1 MKKRSIWS
9 GAALAAVMSLF
20 MAAPVSAK
28 EMTIPDGVFVGDIE
42 LGGMTKEEAGQTIQD
57 HVNTLADRKVTLDI
71 EGTPVEATAGELG
84 FTWSNPEAVE
94 EAASHGA
101 GGNLIQ
107 QYMER
112 KDLEKE
118 PTARG

>member
-42 LGGMTKEEAGQTIQD
+42 LGGMTKEEAGQTDLPGAIRRRWRKRRL
-57 HVNTLADRKVTLDI
+57 TGLAEI
-71 EGTPVEATAGELG
+71 
-84 FTWSNPEAVE
+84 
-94 EAASHGA
+94 
-101 GGNLIQ
+101 
-107 QYMER
+107 
-112 KDLEKE
+112 
-118 PTARG
+118 

>member
-9 GAALAAVMSLF
+9 GAALAAVISLS
-20 MAAPVSAK
+20 MAAPASAK
-28 EMTIPDGVFVGDIE
+28 EMTIPDGIFVGDIE

-57 HVNTLADRKVTLDI
+57 YVNTLADRKVTLTI
-71 EGTPVEATAGELG
+71 EGTPVETTAGELG
-84 FTWSNPEAVE
+84 FAWTNPEAVE
-94 EAASHGA
+94 EAASHGT

-112 KDLEKE
+112 
-118 PTARG
+118 

>member
-9 GAALAAVMSLF
+9 GAALAAVMSFF

-57 HVNTLADRKVTLDI
+57 HVNTFADRKVTLKERLWKLLRENWDL
-71 EGTPVEATAGELG
+71 P
-84 FTWSNPEAVE
+84 
-94 EAASHGA
+94 GA
-101 GGNLIQ
+101 IRRRW
-107 QYMER
+107 R
-112 KDLEKE
+112 KRRLTGLAEI
-118 PTARG
+118 

>member
-57 HVNTLADRKVTLDI
+57 HVNTLADRKVTLNI
-71 EGTPVEATAGELG
+71 EGTPVEATAENWDL
-84 FTWSNPEAVE
+84 P
-94 EAASHGA
+94 GA
-101 GGNLIQ
+101 IRRRW
-107 QYMER
+107 R
-112 KDLEKE
+112 KRRLTGLAEI
-118 PTARG
+118 

>member
-84 FTWSNPEAVE
+84 FTWSNPEAV
-94 EAASHGA
+94 SYTHLDVYKRQPIYKVGIIRYNKTYLK
-101 GGNLIQ
+101 G
-107 QYMER
+107 R
-112 KDLEKE
+112 
-118 PTARG
+118 R